1 MPMLACH
8 ASRASILLVLHK
20 SRRRLVRLPRVHRE
34 LGVLRKV
41 RLRGAPALQAENGAD
56 CAALE
61 PDRVVAVA
69 QVRQLTSF
77 AQKVDVRGRAAEQRC
92 NLSGRRAEVLPFRWP
107 SLAHLGH
114 MKGEN
119 PRGDPWNQAGWCWS
133 ETLVKSTGHADSG
146 ELVNL
151 RARRQCS
158 LPRRRSP
165 VRTRCSAP
173 TQRARRSRT

>member
-8 ASRASILLVLHK
+8 ASRASILLVLRK

-92 NLSGRRAEVLPFRWP
+92 NLS
-107 SLAHLGH
+107 
-114 MKGEN
+114 
-119 PRGDPWNQAGWCWS
+119 
-133 ETLVKSTGHADSG
+133 T
-146 ELVNL
+146 
-151 RARRQCS
+151 
-158 LPRRRSP
+158 PRRRAVGTKLRRRSWNQEASMTTEAADAL
-165 VRTRCSAP
+165 VSATR
-173 TQRARRSRT
+173 QGDRGARRRIGDHANGAGSPPRLAFAAIGWDKAAPRR